1 MPEVII
7 TEWLEDEYVARL
19 DAFGVHHDPELIHKP
34 EELKALLAD
43 GCRGMVVR
51 SGTPVGADVLEAGPG
66 LVAVG
71 RLGVGLDNVDVD
83 AAARLGIAV
92 CNAAGANK
100 HSVAEYTLS
109 AMVQLMRIGVFQN
122 TPRVTGGEW
131 PRYEYIGTEMI
142 GKTLGIIGFGNI
154 GREVARRA
162 QAFGMTLLAV
172 DPYIAGD
179 DPVWAAYGV
188 EKTDLPGVIAACDIL
203 TVHVPLTGETR
214 GMVDA
219 AALRSM
225 KPGGF
230 VINTG
235 RGGIVDEAA
244 LAASLHN
251 GHTAGAVLDV
261 FDREPLPDATP
272 LKGAPNLIATP
283 HIAGN
288 TAEAM
293 RRVNIMVIDQVAAA
307 LKANA

>member
-1 MPEVII
+1 MPEVVI
-7 TEWLEDEYVARL
+7 TEWLEDEFVARL
-19 DAFGVHHDPELIHKP
+19 GDFGVHHDPELIHKP
-34 EELKALLAD
+34 DELKALLAD
-43 GCRGMVVR
+43 GCRGLVVR
-51 SGTPVGADVLEAGPG
+51 SGTPVGGDVLEAGSA

-71 RLGVGLDNVDVD
+71 RLGVGVDNVDIET
-83 AAARLGIAV
+83 AARLGIQV

-100 HSVAEYTLS
+100 HSVAEFTLS
-109 AMVQLMRIGVFQN
+109 AIVQLARIGVFQN
-122 TPRVTGGEW
+122 SHRVTGGEW
-131 PRYEYIGTEMI
+131 PRYEFIGTEI
-142 GKTLGIIGFGNI
+142 VGKTLGIVGFGNI

-162 QAFGMTLLAV
+162 QAFGMRLLAV
-172 DPYIAGD
+172 DPYIDGD
-179 DPVWAAYGV
+179 DPVWAAFGAKKV
-188 EKTDLPGVIAACDIL
+188 DLSTALAGCDFL
-203 TVHVPLTGETR
+203 TIHTPLTDETR

-219 AALRSM
+219 AALKAM

-244 LAASLHN
+244 LATSLHS
-251 GHTAGAVLDV
+251 GHTAGAVIDV
-261 FDREPLPDATP
+261 FESEPLPDATP

-288 TAEAM
+288 TTEAM